1 MNYGCSSYEDLE
13 YNYNVD
19 TSSYSDDW
27 SGNENTNRYLCPKYV
42 EDAIS
47 SYNEAV
53 GRVAFT

>member
-19 TSSYSDDW
+19 TSSYSDDG
-27 SGNENTNRYLCPKYV
+27 SGNKDTSRYLHPEYIR
-42 EDAIS
+42 DAIS

-53 GRVAFT
+53 GREVFT

>member
-1 MNYGCSSYEDLE
+1 MVVQVMKIWIMTNC
-13 YNYNVD
+13 NVD
-19 TSSYSDDW
+19 TSSYSYDGF
-27 SGNENTNRYLCPKYV
+27 GNENTNRYLCPKYV